1 MQTYSAK
8 AKTSISRI
16 HTRDLSDNKTFWQT
30 IKPYFSNKE
39 LNSNRFFLKEKRNLV
54 SNKKQLATTM
64 YNFFIN
70 VTKDLELEEDD
81 SSNAN
86 TSEDV
91 LRVFNAHRS
100 VERIRRN
107 IEINEKFSFQQVT
120 EDLV

>member
-1 MQTYSAK
+1 
-8 AKTSISRI
+8 
-16 HTRDLSDNKTFWQT
+16 
-30 IKPYFSNKE
+30 
-39 LNSNRFFLKEKRNLV
+39 
-54 SNKKQLATTM
+54 M

-70 VTKDLELEEDD
+70 VTKDLELDEDD

>member
-1 MQTYSAK
+1 M
-8 AKTSISRI
+8 
-16 HTRDLSDNKTFWQT
+16 L
-30 IKPYFSNKE
+30 P
-39 LNSNRFFLKEKRNLV
+39 
-54 SNKKQLATTM
+54 
-64 YNFFIN
+64 N
-70 VTKDLELEEDD
+70 VLELEEDD